1 MSPTTSKKGNL
12 ITVMNPRGTAPDIN
26 LVSMAP
32 RLKSLDNKVIYIV
45 NPNFPLTDEFY
56 KALMKLL
63 AGKYPK
69 TNWVL
74 KKKSGT
80 TFTDSPELWQ
90 EIKEK
95 ADGAIVGP
103 GHMDT
108 LGPAVVNWCIT
119 LEKLGVPAAP
129 IICQAYPEIVR
140 NVAYEKGMP
149 KMRLTFI
156 PYMVSRSEETCREY
170 ILGKDPVTGKVLLD
184 ELMGALTAPLKAE
197 EKKTGVINRNQ
208 PRLMKPDTEE
218 NLQKL
223 FVENGWTDG
232 LPIVLPTVERVKAML
247 KGTSHKPDEIVGKMS
262 PASVYEPWTYN
273 VEQVA
278 VNAVMTGAKPEYF
291 PVILAIAATGV
302 TALWSSLTSHA
313 RMLVINGPIRNE
325 INMNSGIG
333 ALGPFNQANAT
344 IGRAWTFFSKNLAGG
359 GVPGVNYLGTIG
371 NSYNYNNL
379 CCAENE
385 EALPKGW
392 KPLHVQKGFKTKDS
406 TVSLFH
412 GWSLSSFT
420 AIKPDPRHEIM
431 RRQLAMLETTG
442 TGAHFFPGVVYGS
455 EATILVS
462 PVAANT
468 LVKEGFDTKEK
479 LSKWLKENTSM
490 TMWNYWIAK
499 PDDLKAAKNGEEP
512 YASLLKLPLDAKS
525 PEPLIKKDRP
535 VEIALVGGETD
546 QIWQLGDFGI
556 TSTVSIDKW
565 R

>member
-1 MSPTTSKKGNL
+1 MSPTTSKINPL
-12 ITVMNPRGTAPDIN
+12 ITVMNPRGTAPPIN
-26 LVSMAP
+26 LVPMAH

-56 KALMKLL
+56 EALLKILNE
-63 AGKYPK
+63 KYPLTK
-69 TNWVL
+69 WVL

-80 TFTDSPELWQ
+80 TFSDAPELWQ

-108 LGPAVVNWCIT
+108 LGPAVTGWCIT
-119 LEKLGVPAAP
+119 IEKLGIPAAP
-129 IICQAYPEIVR
+129 VICQAYPEIV
-140 NVAYEKGMP
+140 NNAALEKGMP
-149 KMRLTFI
+149 RMRFTFI
-156 PYMVSRSEETCREY
+156 PYMVSRTEAVCRKY
-170 ILGKDPVTGKVLLD
+170 LLGKDPVTGKNVLD
-184 ELMGALTAPLKAE
+184 ELTGALTTPLKAE

-208 PRLMKPDTEE
+208 SRLMKPDTEE

-223 FVENGWTDG
+223 FTDNGWTDG
-232 LPIVLPTVERVKAML
+232 LPIVLPTSERVRAML
-247 KGTSHKPDEIVGKMS
+247 KGTSRKPDEIVGKMS
-262 PASVYEPWTYN
+262 PASVYEPWTYS

-291 PVILAIAATGV
+291 PVILAVAATGV

-313 RMLVINGPIRNE
+313 RMMVINGPIRKE
-325 INMNSGIG
+325 INMNSEIG

-344 IGRAWTFFSKNLAGG
+344 IGRAWTFISKNLAGG
-359 GVPGVNYLGTIG
+359 GMPGVNYLGTMG

-392 KPLHVQKGFKTKDS
+392 KPLHVQKGFKPKDS

-412 GWSLSSFT
+412 GWTLSSFT

-431 RRQLAMLETTG
+431 KRQLTMLETTG
-442 TGAHFFPGVVYGS
+442 TGAHFFPGVAYGS
-455 EATILVS
+455 QATILVS

-479 LSKWLKENTSM
+479 LSKWLKDNTSM
-490 TMWNYWIAK
+490 TMWNYWIAR
-499 PDDLKAAKNGEEP
+499 PDARKAAEKGEEP
-512 YASLLKLPLDAKS
+512 YASLLKLSLDAKS
-525 PEPLIKKDRP
+525 PEPLIKKDVP

-546 QIWQLGDFGI
+546 QVWQLGDFGI
-556 TSTVSIDKW
+556 TTTVSIDKW